1 MKTTKSVSQSFDILV
16 QNHAK
21 LKGSKEEYLEIAC
34 ETILTS
40 FAKDSSSILG
50 PICEQLTR
58 TTKKSRRTPYTN
70 IAQWL
75 HEKSPLFFDH
85 FITKSFALYL
95 ENKNEQKRRLM
106 GCCILIRSLALAS
119 VSKNILESILE
130 VVGDF
135 KSEQP
140 SLFEMEVFNT
150 ALYACAAEGVMD
162 KKLQKLVEVFIKW
175 MKKLH
180 PITGE
185 AGCEF
190 LKFLRENP
198 FDDKLLNYIPLL
210 RTDIPASSDRCKESW
225 KVIAGAPFETAEK
238 WIEFGLI
245 IGRFQEDEIRSEI
258 SQLSADKNQFPSIIT
273 VALSAQDK
281 TIQNIA
287 RALFKFGIHGQE
299 TAAFDPNTLSQILES
314 SDDLSGIAITFLS
327 EMALANAE
335 ACVPQLFPLLQS
347 EKPISRKNSLE
358 LLSRILNGPIE
369 QPIRQMIA
377 SNLLPLVGDD
387 AITVRVD
394 IPKLFVSVPPS
405 FIVPSLIDLL
415 GDKDERKRAT
425 ASASINEILK
435 NTDDPASLLD
445 TIFDTALGNTNIVPR
460 SPADIR
466 TEKDKQKSTQRV
478 MKIVEDW
485 AKNSSNMYLDPTPVL
500 EKFWADPS
508 NEVIVSFISKSSPL
522 YDTNRLLTALLTKLK
537 KKETNMFDR
546 LAPLLIL
553 RSQPLSFFSQRETVA
568 SSLFDLLFIPDEP
581 EVQIRR
587 CRGEILARFLPNY
600 VIPKLIEFGLLKKI
614 SLFIICI
621 AGQIHGNLPYVC
633 DTFEKEIF
641 NVEKEMFIPVC
652 DAFYFANQNRY
663 LKFAIELKE
672 PHKCLLL
679 LNSAFRKFQ
688 TTNCE
693 QFIKSGMLFK
703 LLQLPFNDDDQNI
716 AVETLFFFA
725 YNSRD
730 SSQFEEYWDQM
741 FDIAS
746 HFSDSSK
753 VSVRFASLK
762 LIGALITNQ
771 CAKTHLIYNIER
783 FQHIISVLSED
794 PESAD
799 VRALARTFID
809 KEEEK
814 PKIIEESTVDL

>member
-1 MKTTKSVSQSFDILV
+1 MK
-16 QNHAK
+16 
-21 LKGSKEEYLEIAC
+21 
-34 ETILTS
+34 
-40 FAKDSSSILG
+40 
-50 PICEQLTR
+50 
-58 TTKKSRRTPYTN
+58 
-70 IAQWL
+70 
-75 HEKSPLFFDH
+75 
-85 FITKSFALYL
+85 
-95 ENKNEQKRRLM
+95 
-106 GCCILIRSLALAS
+106 
-119 VSKNILESILE
+119 
-130 VVGDF
+130 
-135 KSEQP
+135 
-140 SLFEMEVFNT
+140 
-150 ALYACAAEGVMD
+150 
-162 KKLQKLVEVFIKW
+162 
-175 MKKLH
+175 
-180 PITGE
+180 
-185 AGCEF
+185 
-190 LKFLRENP
+190 ENP
-198 FDDKLLNYIPLL
+198 HDEKILSYITLL
-210 RTDIPASSDRCKESW
+210 RTDIPASSDRCKEAW

-245 IGRFQEDEIRSEI
+245 IGRFKDDEIRNEI
-258 SQLSADKNQFPSIIT
+258 SQLSSDKNQFPSIIT

-347 EKPISRKNSLE
+347 DKPISRKNSLE

-377 SNLLPLVGDD
+377 TNLLPLVGDD

-425 ASASINEILK
+425 ASASLNEIIK

-445 TIFDTALGNTNIVPR
+445 TIFETALGESNPIPR

-466 TEKDKQKSTQRV
+466 TEKDKEKSTKRV
-478 MKIVEDW
+478 LKIVEDW
-485 AKNSSNMYLDPTPVL
+485 AKNSTNMCLDPTPVI
-500 EKFWADPS
+500 EKFWADPT
-508 NEVIVSFISKSSPL
+508 NDVIVSFISKSSPL

-553 RSQPLSFFSQRETVA
+553 RSQPLSFFSQRETIA
-568 SSLFDLLFIPDEP
+568 SPLFDLLFIPDET

-600 VIPKLIEFGLLKKI
+600 VIPKLIDYGLLKKF

-621 AGQIHGNLPYVC
+621 SGQIHGNLPYVC
-633 DTFEKEIF
+633 DTFESEIF

-652 DAFYFANQNRY
+652 DSFYFANRKRY
-663 LKFAIELKE
+663 LKFALGLKD
-672 PHKCLLL
+672 PKKCLLL

-688 TTNCE
+688 KEDSE
-693 QFIKSGMLFK
+693 QFMNEGMLIK
-703 LLQLPFNDDDQNI
+703 LLQLPFNDDDQSLAI
-716 AVETLFFFA
+716 ETLFLFA
-725 YNSRD
+725 YNSKD
-730 SSQFEEYWDQM
+730 SSQFEDYWEQM

-746 HFSDSSK
+746 HFSDSNK

-771 CAKTHLIYNIER
+771 CAQVHLINNIER
-783 FQHIISVLSED
+783 FQHIISVLSDD
-794 PESAD
+794 PESNEI
-799 VRALARTFID
+799 RALARTFTN

-814 PKIIEESTVDL
+814 PKIIEESSINL